1 MFKEAARRKLRFSTV
16 KGLISVEDLYDIP
29 LTSRDRFNLNDIAKN
44 VYSSIKESIEVD
56 FVSKTTSVDSD
67 DELKLNILKDIIKDK
82 QDEIKAKTELAVN
95 KSHNELIDRLI
106 QEKELENLKGMSID
120 DLKAL
125 RK

>member
-29 LTSRDRFNLNDIAKN
+29 LTSRDKFNLNDIAKN

-56 FVSKTTSVDSD
+56 FVSETTSVDSD